1 MVSAIFVAAALFMQA
16 APAAGATPA
25 ADPAAAPAG
34 SSAVSPLTVTGKKA
48 AAVDLS
54 QSEVVCHSEAVIGS
68 LFPRKVC
75 ASRRE
80 MTERKREDRQVVED
94 FQKSAIAGQQPH

>member
-1 MVSAIFVAAALFMQA
+1 MISAIFVAAALFMQA
-16 APAAGATPA
+16 APGAAPAT
-25 ADPAAAPAG
+25 DSAAAPPR

-54 QSEVVCHSEAVIGS
+54 QSEVICHSEAVIGS
-68 LFPRKVC
+68 LFPKKVC

-80 MTERKREDRQVVED
+80 INERRLQDRQVVED
-94 FQKSAIAGQQPH
+94 FQKSAIGGKQP